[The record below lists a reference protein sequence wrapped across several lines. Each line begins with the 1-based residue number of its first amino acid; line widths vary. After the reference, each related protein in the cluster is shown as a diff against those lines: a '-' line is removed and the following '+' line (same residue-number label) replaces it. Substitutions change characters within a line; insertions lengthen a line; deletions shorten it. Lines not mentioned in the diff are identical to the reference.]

1 MALGSNLFILDLLA
15 YDRLMTVS
23 VEMINQNARIYLRTT
38 LPYDKMIYRRAGKYF
53 SLGCF
58 RAVRIQRGLYR
69 HNIGPIFPSKA
80 LMLGKG
86 LKIFVSGTPRLDD
99 FFFILIGFNK
109 AKIIS
114 IFTNTMAYLF
124 LLFFR

>member
-53 SLGCF
+53 PSVVFARSEYSEVCIATTSGQSSPVRPSRSVRALKSLSVGH
-58 RAVRIQRGLYR
+58 RDL
-69 HNIGPIFPSKA
+69 
-80 LMLGKG
+80 
-86 LKIFVSGTPRLDD
+86 TT

-114 IFTNTMAYLF
+114 IFTNTMAYLS

>member
-53 SLGCF
+53 PSVVF
-58 RAVRIQRGLYR
+58 ARSEYSEVRYR
-69 HNIGPIFPSKA
+69 HNIGPIFPGKA
-80 LMLGKG
+80 LTLGKG

-114 IFTNTMAYLF
+114 IFTNTMAHLF

>member
-53 SLGCF
+53 PSVVFARSEYSEVCIATTSGQSSPVRPSRSV
-58 RAVRIQRGLYR
+58 RA
-69 HNIGPIFPSKA
+69 
-80 LMLGKG
+80 

-99 FFFILIGFNK
+99 FFF
-109 AKIIS
+109 
-114 IFTNTMAYLF
+114 LF
-124 LLFFR
+124 